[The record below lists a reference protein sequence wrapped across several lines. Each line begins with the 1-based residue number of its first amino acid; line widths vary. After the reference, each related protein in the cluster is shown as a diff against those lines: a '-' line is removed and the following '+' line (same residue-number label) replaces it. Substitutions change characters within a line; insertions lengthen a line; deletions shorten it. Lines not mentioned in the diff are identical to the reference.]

1 MEPTTPPPPKSKLP
15 IVLGLV
21 ILSILVLVALYHQ
34 SYLRQLLPSK
44 PSYALS
50 IDNKIIDYDQYNQVL
65 NHVQSFLKDRQKSI
79 ERTNYLFIAN
89 ELLNKELTKQ
99 GQPFTEANFQAFLDK
114 QGFGGGSTAGPGYRL
129 EKEVEYLKDQ
139 LFNKSLSWYSGFYF
153 IAHFKYPDLPG
164 MTETARK
171 ESARKKIEQI
181 HKDLLAG
188 ASLNSLDIK
197 YATDQQLKTLNAGQ
211 SYAAS
216 FEKRTVGNPPIGA
229 PELDATIPK
238 LKKGEVSDIFT
249 ISDPNRGNTPFAF
262 VVLKITD
269 SNQGIASSFETWYE
283 SAKKPAKIVILIK

>member
-1 MEPTTPPPPKSKLP
+1 MEPTTPSSSAKSKLRV
-15 IVLGLV
+15 IVGLV

-34 SYLRQLLPSK
+34 SYLRQFLPSK

-50 IDNKIIDYDQYNQVL
+50 IDSKIIGYDQYNQVL

-89 ELLNKELTKQ
+89 ELLKKELANQ
-99 GQPFTEANFQAFLDK
+99 GQPFTEANFPVDAE
-114 QGFGGGSTAGPGYRL
+114 SGYRL

-153 IAHFKYPDLPG
+153 IAHFKYPDLVG

-171 ESARKKIEQI
+171 ERARNKIEQI
-181 HKDLLAG
+181 RKDLLTG

-197 YATDQQLKTLNAGQ
+197 YATDQELKTLNAGQ

-238 LKKGEVSDIFT
+238 LKKAEVSDIFT
-249 ISDPNRGNTPFAF
+249 ISDPNRAGTPFAF

-269 SNQGIASSFETWYE
+269 SNLGVASSFETWYE
-283 SAKKPAKIVILIK
+283 SAKKQARIVVYE

>member
-1 MEPTTPPPPKSKLP
+1 MEPTRQSSPAKPRLLI
-15 IVLGLV
+15 IVGLV
-21 ILSILVLVALYHQ
+21 VLSILVLVTLYHQ

-50 IDNKIIDYDQYNQVL
+50 IDNKTIDYDHYNQVL
-65 NHVQSFLKDRQKSI
+65 SYIQSFLKDRQKSI

-89 ELLNKELTKQ
+89 ELLKKELANQ
-99 GQPFTEANFQAFLDK
+99 GQPFTEANFQAYIGPGLTT
-114 QGFGGGSTAGPGYRL
+114 GSGYRL

-139 LFNKSLSWYSGFYF
+139 LFNKSLSWYNGFYF

-171 ESARKKIEQI
+171 ERARNKIEQI
-181 HKDLLAG
+181 RKDLVTG

-197 YATDQQLKTLNAGQ
+197 YATDQELKTLNAGQ

-238 LKKGEVSDIFT
+238 IKKGEVSDIFT
-249 ISDPNRGNTPFAF
+249 ISDPNRGNIPFAF
-262 VVLKITD
+262 VVLKITE
-269 SNQGIASSFETWYE
+269 SNPGIASSFETWYE
-283 SAKKPAKIVILIK
+283 SAKKQAKIIVYE